1 MHLDNTATAPRLGAS
16 VPALPRLSRRAGF
29 WAIAFSFLAV
39 AALSTAPSA
48 LYGLYERQDH
58 LAPLTI
64 TVVYAVYAAGVITS
78 LLLAGHVSDWYG
90 RRAVLI
96 PALSLATVGTVLFV
110 SWQSLAGLIVARV
123 LTGLAL
129 GATVATATAY
139 IADLDAGPDGAVT
152 RRAQI
157 VAAVANVGGLAIGP
171 LATGLLARYAPGGG
185 LALPYVVLLVVLAVA
200 LVGVVLAPDG
210 RRAAHPLPRY
220 RPQRLTVPALARRQ
234 FLAAIA
240 AAALAFATLGL
251 FAGLAGRFL
260 AGPLHHPSPALTGAA
275 IFLTF
280 GSGVIVQVTTAKWPP
295 HRLVAAGIPPIVLGL
310 AVLVLSAWTAPP
322 SLPLF
327 LAGGVLTG
335 LGASAIFR
343 ASLGVALATSR
354 TDKRAGTLATFFT
367 TGYAAL
373 SLPVLGL
380 GIALQYVSPEV
391 TLLIFALAVGLG
403 VLAAAPALLRRPD
416 TGGAAR

>member
-90 RRAVLI
+90 RRTVLI
-96 PALSLATVGTVLFV
+96 PALSLATAGTVLFI

-220 RPQRLTVPALARRQ
+220 RPQRLTVPALARRP

>member
-1 MHLDNTATAPRLGAS
+1 
-16 VPALPRLSRRAGF
+16 
-29 WAIAFSFLAV
+29 
-39 AALSTAPSA
+39 
-48 LYGLYERQDH
+48 
-58 LAPLTI
+58 
-64 TVVYAVYAAGVITS
+64 
-78 LLLAGHVSDWYG
+78 
-90 RRAVLI
+90 
-96 PALSLATVGTVLFV
+96 
-110 SWQSLAGLIVARV
+110 
-123 LTGLAL
+123 
-129 GATVATATAY
+129 
-139 IADLDAGPDGAVT
+139 
-152 RRAQI
+152 
-157 VAAVANVGGLAIGP
+157 
-171 LATGLLARYAPGGG
+171 
-185 LALPYVVLLVVLAVA
+185 
-200 LVGVVLAPDG
+200 
-210 RRAAHPLPRY
+210 
-220 RPQRLTVPALARRQ
+220 VPALARRQ

-416 TGGAAR
+416 MGNAAR

>member
-1 MHLDNTATAPRLGAS
+1 MNAHHTATAPRLGAS

-29 WAIAFSFLAV
+29 WAIAFSFLSV

-96 PALSLATVGTVLFV
+96 PALSLATAGTVLFI
-110 SWQSLAGLIVARV
+110 SWQSLSGLIVARV

-171 LATGLLARYAPGGG
+171 LATGLLARYAPAGG
-185 LALPYVVLLVVLAVA
+185 LTLPYVVLLVVLAVA

-220 RPQRLTVPALARRQ
+220 RPQRLTVPALARRP

-354 TDKRAGTLATFFT
+354 PDERAGTLATFFT

-380 GIALQYVSPEV
+380 GIALQYLSPQV

-416 TGGAAR
+416 MGNAAR

>member
-1 MHLDNTATAPRLGAS
+1 MNVHHTATAPRLGVS

-90 RRAVLI
+90 RRPVLI
-96 PALSLATVGTVLFV
+96 PALSLATVGTVLFI
-110 SWQSLAGLIVARV
+110 SWQSLSGLIVARV

-171 LATGLLARYAPGGG
+171 LATGLLARYAPAGG
-185 LALPYVVLLVVLAVA
+185 LTLPYVVLLVVLAVA
-200 LVGVVLAPDG
+200 LLGVVLAPEG
-210 RRAAHPLPRY
+210 RPAAHPLPRY
-220 RPQRLTVPALARRQ
+220 RPQRLEVPALARGRL
-234 FLAAIA
+234 LAALA
-240 AAALAFATLGL
+240 GAALAFATLGL

-280 GSGVIVQVTTAKWPP
+280 GSGVVVQITTAKWPP
-295 HRLVAAGIPPIVLGL
+295 RRLVAAGIPPIVLGL

-354 TDKRAGTLATFFT
+354 PDERAGTLATFFT

-380 GIALQYVSPEV
+380 GIALQYLSPQV
-391 TLLIFALAVGLG
+391 TLLIFGLAVGLG
-403 VLAAAPALLRRPD
+403 VLAAAPALVRRPD
-416 TGGAAR
+416 TGNAAR

>member
-1 MHLDNTATAPRLGAS
+1 MNVHHTATAPRLGAS

-29 WAIAFSFLAV
+29 WAIAFSFLSV

-220 RPQRLTVPALARRQ
+220 RPQRLTVPALARRP

-354 TDKRAGTLATFFT
+354 PDERAGTLATFFT

-380 GIALQYVSPEV
+380 GIALQYLSPQV

-416 TGGAAR
+416 MGNAAR

>member
-220 RPQRLTVPALARRQ
+220 RPQRLTVPALARRP

-354 TDKRAGTLATFFT
+354 ADKRAGTLATFFT

>member
-220 RPQRLTVPALARRQ
+220 RPQRLTVPALARRP

-354 TDKRAGTLATFFT
+354 ADERAGTLATFFT

>member
-1 MHLDNTATAPRLGAS
+1 
-16 VPALPRLSRRAGF
+16 
-29 WAIAFSFLAV
+29 
-39 AALSTAPSA
+39 
-48 LYGLYERQDH
+48 
-58 LAPLTI
+58 
-64 TVVYAVYAAGVITS
+64 
-78 LLLAGHVSDWYG
+78 
-90 RRAVLI
+90 
-96 PALSLATVGTVLFV
+96 
-110 SWQSLAGLIVARV
+110 
-123 LTGLAL
+123 
-129 GATVATATAY
+129 
-139 IADLDAGPDGAVT
+139 VT

-171 LATGLLARYAPGGG
+171 LATGLLARYVPGGG
-185 LALPYVVLLVVLAVA
+185 LTLPYVVLLVVLAVA

>member
-220 RPQRLTVPALARRQ
+220 RPQRLTVPALARRP

-280 GSGVIVQVTTAKWPP
+280 GSGVVVQITTAKWPP
-295 HRLVAAGIPPIVLGL
+295 RRLVAAGIPPIVLGL

-354 TDKRAGTLATFFT
+354 PDERAGTLATFFT

-380 GIALQYVSPEV
+380 GIALQYLSPQV

-416 TGGAAR
+416 MGNAAR